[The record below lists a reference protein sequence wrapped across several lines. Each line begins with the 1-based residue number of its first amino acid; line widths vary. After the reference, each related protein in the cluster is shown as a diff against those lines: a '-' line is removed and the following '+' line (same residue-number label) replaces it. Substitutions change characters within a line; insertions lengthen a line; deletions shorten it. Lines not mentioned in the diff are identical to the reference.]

1 MRIVRV
7 LSPLTRIAVTAAA
20 VVTASAGA
28 YFTVDHFHGGAH
40 KASAFEQLQGQGQRL
55 VVSEF
60 SDSGDVIVAVD
71 PADVS
76 SRTLITT
83 IDHASGFGVFPVLSP
98 DGKAIAYTGLPS
110 SEDHPSPAASAEAA
124 IVDTDG
130 NTTVLDD
137 DVDLVVP
144 PIWSPDS
151 QSIVVRKNTPEED
164 SAGSFDLLLL
174 GRDGSRST
182 LTTWQSAPT

>member
-7 LSPLTRIAVTAAA
+7 LSPLTRVAVTAAP

-60 SDSGDVIVAVD
+60 SDSGDAIIAVD

-76 SRTLITT
+76 ARTTITT
-83 IDHASGFGVFPVLSP
+83 IPHAFGYGVFPVLSP
-98 DGKAIAYTGLPS
+98 DGHAIAYTGLPAA
-110 SEDHPSPAASAEAA
+110 EDHPSPSASARAA

-137 DVDLVVP
+137 D
-144 PIWSPDS
+144 
-151 QSIVVRKNTPEED
+151 
-164 SAGSFDLLLL
+164 
-174 GRDGSRST
+174 
-182 LTTWQSAPT
+182 